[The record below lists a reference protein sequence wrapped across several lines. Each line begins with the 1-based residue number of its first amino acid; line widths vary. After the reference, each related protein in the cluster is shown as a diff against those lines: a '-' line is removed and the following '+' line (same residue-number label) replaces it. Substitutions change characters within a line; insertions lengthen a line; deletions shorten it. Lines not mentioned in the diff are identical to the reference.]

1 MIPEVLGR
9 KKLMIRTEIVEGD
22 VLWIICRDWME
33 ERRMVIDVRKM
44 EMKLEKMGKKCN
56 MQSRC
61 P

>member
-44 EMKLEKMGKKCN
+44 EMKLEKMGKT
-56 MQSRC
+56 R
-61 P
+61 